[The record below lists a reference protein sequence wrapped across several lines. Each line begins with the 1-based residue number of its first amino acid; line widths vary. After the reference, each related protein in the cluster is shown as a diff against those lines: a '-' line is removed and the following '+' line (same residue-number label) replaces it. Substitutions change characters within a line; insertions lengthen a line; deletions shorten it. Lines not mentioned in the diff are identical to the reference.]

1 MLINC
6 ETNSVKCFFF
16 FFFLLNYV
24 IFSRYRLKS
33 SQRDQITR
41 ISIFVECGREVFKIT
56 ANGHIHML
64 YKDKVGAFH
73 NTVDGSNSCGPVV
86 HRK

>member
-1 MLINC
+1 M
-6 ETNSVKCFFF
+6 
-16 FFFLLNYV
+16 
-24 IFSRYRLKS
+24 
-33 SQRDQITR
+33 
-41 ISIFVECGREVFKIT
+41 T

-73 NTVDGSNSCGPVV
+73 NTVDGSNSWGPVV